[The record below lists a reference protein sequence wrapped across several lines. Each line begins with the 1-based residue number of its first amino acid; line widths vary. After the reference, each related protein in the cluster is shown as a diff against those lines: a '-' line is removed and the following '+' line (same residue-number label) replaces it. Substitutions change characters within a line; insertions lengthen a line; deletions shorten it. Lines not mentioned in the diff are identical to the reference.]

1 MALRYTDLSKGYFSL
16 LKIIPGKR
24 AFFHLMTIVM
34 LFESCH
40 QARRNDASVADSS
53 KVRIMVLAPGHF
65 HAALLQKSMYPQ
77 VDSTVY
83 VYAPKGPEVQAYLKL
98 IDQYNTRA
106 KDPTAWKEKEY
117 LGPGYLDS
125 MLREKPGNMVV
136 IAGNN
141 RMKTTYIQKS
151 VDAGLN
157 VLADKPM
164 AINEADFDSLK
175 EAFSESIAKKVF
187 LYDIMTERYVIT
199 NVLLKDFSHFPDV
212 FGELKQGTSEKPAI
226 SFSSKHYFF
235 KQVSGQPLIRPDWYF
250 DVAQQGEGLVDV
262 TTHLVDLIQWECF
275 PETIFNY
282 REDIRMLSAK
292 HWATRITPGEFREV
306 TGENAYPDF
315 LQKDVHDSVLDVF
328 ANGVMNY
335 TIKGIHARVSIE
347 WGFEAPKGSDDTFY
361 SMLAGT
367 RANLVIRQGAE
378 QGYQPVLYIEPAD
391 TKEDSEW
398 IRAMES
404 RMDSLEKTY
413 PGISLKKSAL
423 GWQVIIPDK
432 YNLGHEQHFSLVI
445 KQYLRYL
452 KEGKMPEWEI
462 SGMLAKYY
470 TTTQALS
477 KALEH

>member
-1 MALRYTDLSKGYFSL
+1 MAFRYTDLNKGYSSSL
-16 LKIIPGKR
+16 KMNTGKR
-24 AFFHLMTIVM
+24 IFFYLMTILMV
-34 LFESCH
+34 FESCH
-40 QARRNDASVADSS
+40 QAPRSDAVVADSS

-98 IDQYNTRA
+98 IDQYNTQA
-106 KDPTAWKEKEY
+106 EDPTAWNEKVY
-117 LGPGYLDS
+117 MGPGYLDS
-125 MLREKPGNMVV
+125 MLMEKPGNMVV

-164 AINEADFDSLK
+164 AINAADFDSLK
-175 EAFSESIAKKVF
+175 VAFSEAAAKKVL

-199 NVLLKDFSHFPDV
+199 NILLKNFSHFPDV
-212 FGELKQGTSEKPAI
+212 FGELKQGTPEDPAI
-226 SFSSKHYFF
+226 SFSSTHYFF
-235 KQVSGQPLIRPDWYF
+235 KRVSGQPLIRPDWYF
-250 DVAQQGEGLVDV
+250 DVRQQGEGLVDV

-275 PETIFNY
+275 PETIFDY
-282 REDIRMLSAK
+282 QKDIRMLSAR

-306 TGENAYPDF
+306 TSENAYPDF
-315 LQKDVHDSVLDVF
+315 LQKDVHDGILDVF

-367 RANLVIRQGAE
+367 RANLIIRQGAE
-378 QGYQPVLYIEPAD
+378 QGYKPILYIEPTD
-391 TKEDSEW
+391 SEEDSKW
-398 IRAMES
+398 TQALQS
-404 RMDSLEKTY
+404 RMDSLGKTY
-413 PGISLKKSAL
+413 PGVSLKKSAR

-477 KALEH
+477 IALEH